1 MAGLWTN
8 SKEYYPY
15 DQRNRDQSKVLDEIR
30 GYYKE
35 AVDRLLLEGMPE
47 LIPALLDAGF
57 CFGLLDPVSN
67 IIFNAISSTKDENTT
82 EGMSK
87 KKKRKRKRSQIET
100 ADLFEN
106 SGGGV
111 VERSF
116 DGLTAFLVSRFRYL
130 HDWEALRYLLLA
142 KADLDVAVRLVAL
155 DRETTAH
162 TIFSCAIISEIA
174 LTTTVKVALK
184 CAAASAKHPSPSTF
198 TETWSSMS
206 SRLNSASDQSPPDTT
221 TVCLQKLLLP
231 TLPSLRLGHLH
242 ESQLRTLN
250 CYLNTRLQDPIPVQ
264 LKASINYVLL
274 DKIHGI
280 YLKAIARLPGDSLR
294 QSHHRSL
301 LKAGYCFGPM
311 GDPVSNVLLNTIW
324 YNTAFPPQDEFP
336 VDMLCTKSLRRLER
350 RSMAGLVTFLRT
362 LFPELAE
369 NVALLYL
376 LKGDASLQAA
386 SSMLQ
391 LEGHQLSGSFKK
403 AYKMAARVAWHP
415 DPRALRELC
424 ALPNVVSS
432 VRSLL
437 KTSNACPLSSEDVGG
452 ISALL
457 VSLGPSCTP
466 SVPKLRT
473 RASSYVSRRQARF
486 KDHESFFVDTV
497 EAALSDFSKQSLE
510 GVEYQLHVICGVNPQ
525 VMENGKYS
533 YHDTKDGDPYCHINF
548 YATPKG
554 SPSEAGTPPTLFFVE
569 CSNVDEDNNVL
580 RCCVVDP
587 LTDDGRCFHCEY
599 EGIRLVHPAFGTY
612 HGCHA
617 EFEEI
622 ASTPYGL
629 TIEEAIIFG
638 TSRSEY
644 MAWLPSEDSVYFDP
658 RWDTKFAQYI
668 NGATKS
674 GETPMHSNLL
684 VTP

>member
-1 MAGLWTN
+1 
-8 SKEYYPY
+8 
-15 DQRNRDQSKVLDEIR
+15 
-30 GYYKE
+30 
-35 AVDRLLLEGMPE
+35 
-47 LIPALLDAGF
+47 
-57 CFGLLDPVSN
+57 
-67 IIFNAISSTKDENTT
+67 
-82 EGMSK
+82 
-87 KKKRKRKRSQIET
+87 
-100 ADLFEN
+100 
-106 SGGGV
+106 
-111 VERSF
+111 
-116 DGLTAFLVSRFRYL
+116 
-130 HDWEALRYLLLA
+130 
-142 KADLDVAVRLVAL
+142 
-155 DRETTAH
+155 
-162 TIFSCAIISEIA
+162 
-174 LTTTVKVALK
+174 
-184 CAAASAKHPSPSTF
+184 
-198 TETWSSMS
+198 
-206 SRLNSASDQSPPDTT
+206 
-221 TVCLQKLLLP
+221 
-231 TLPSLRLGHLH
+231 
-242 ESQLRTLN
+242 
-250 CYLNTRLQDPIPVQ
+250 
-264 LKASINYVLL
+264 
-274 DKIHGI
+274 
-280 YLKAIARLPGDSLR
+280 
-294 QSHHRSL
+294 
-301 LKAGYCFGPM
+301 M

-336 VDMLCTKSLRRLER
+336 VDMLCTKILWRLER

-376 LKGDASLQAA
+376 LKGDANLQAA

-391 LEGHQLSGSFKK
+391 LDGHQLSGSFQK
-403 AYKMAARVAWHP
+403 AYKLAAKVAWHP

-437 KTSNACPLSSEDVGG
+437 KTSNARPLSSEDVGG

-457 VSLGPSCTP
+457 VSLGPSCSP

-473 RASSYVSRRQARF
+473 CASSYVSRRQERF

-497 EAALSDFSKQSLE
+497 EAALSDFSKQSPQ

-569 CSNVDEDNNVL
+569 CRNVDEDNNVL

-587 LTDDGRCFHCEY
+587 LTDDGRCYHCEY

-622 ASTPYGL
+622 ASAPYGL

-668 NGATKS
+668 NAATKS
-674 GETPMHSNLL
+674 GRTPMHSNRL

>member
-1 MAGLWTN
+1 
-8 SKEYYPY
+8 
-15 DQRNRDQSKVLDEIR
+15 
-30 GYYKE
+30 
-35 AVDRLLLEGMPE
+35 
-47 LIPALLDAGF
+47 
-57 CFGLLDPVSN
+57 
-67 IIFNAISSTKDENTT
+67 
-82 EGMSK
+82 
-87 KKKRKRKRSQIET
+87 
-100 ADLFEN
+100 
-106 SGGGV
+106 
-111 VERSF
+111 
-116 DGLTAFLVSRFRYL
+116 
-130 HDWEALRYLLLA
+130 
-142 KADLDVAVRLVAL
+142 
-155 DRETTAH
+155 
-162 TIFSCAIISEIA
+162 
-174 LTTTVKVALK
+174 
-184 CAAASAKHPSPSTF
+184 
-198 TETWSSMS
+198 
-206 SRLNSASDQSPPDTT
+206 
-221 TVCLQKLLLP
+221 
-231 TLPSLRLGHLH
+231 
-242 ESQLRTLN
+242 
-250 CYLNTRLQDPIPVQ
+250 
-264 LKASINYVLL
+264 
-274 DKIHGI
+274 
-280 YLKAIARLPGDSLR
+280 
-294 QSHHRSL
+294 
-301 LKAGYCFGPM
+301 M

-324 YNTAFPPQDEFP
+324 YDTAFPPQDEFL

-362 LFPELAE
+362 LFPEIAE

-376 LKGDASLQAA
+376 LKGDANLQAA

-391 LEGHQLSGSFKK
+391 LDGHQLSGSFKK
-403 AYKMAARVAWHP
+403 AYKMAAKVAWHP

-473 RASSYVSRRQARF
+473 CASSYVSRRQERF

-497 EAALSDFSKQSLE
+497 EAALSDFSKQSLD

-569 CSNVDEDNNVL
+569 CRNVDEDNNVL

-587 LTDDGRCFHCEY
+587 LTDDGRCYHCEY

-622 ASTPYGL
+622 ASAPYGL

-644 MAWLPSEDSVYFDP
+644 MAWLPSEDSDVRGIIQYRRGIPAFGEWNYDHGDDDWSVLTQRFESATMQIPFSVQKQPLHKRARAGRRRRIPAFGQWNNDHSNDDGDGWTAAVNQCFDP
-658 RWDTKFAQYI
+658 PAVTAHKSHKQVGTWYDDNSIAAMGKQQHKVRQAWDADTGPHIAMEEPFSFMVVKDLDDDLYDVPQEMLCSNSIRRKGRTWLRSLLTSCFCLNCFA
-668 NGATKS
+668 
-674 GETPMHSNLL
+674 
-684 VTP
+684 

>member
-1 MAGLWTN
+1 MAGE
-8 SKEYYPY
+8 SREPKEYYTY
-15 DQRNRDQSKVLDEIR
+15 EQRRRDQSKVLDEIR

-35 AVDRLLLEGMPE
+35 AVDRLILAGMPE

-67 IIFNAISSTKDENTT
+67 IIFNTISSLGVKDT
-82 EGMSK
+82 
-87 KKKRKRKRSQIET
+87 KKKRKRSPIEM
-100 ADLFEN
+100 DPFEKP
-106 SGGGV
+106 GAGV

-155 DRETTAH
+155 DRETTTC
-162 TIFSCAIISEIA
+162 TIFSCAIIPEIA
-174 LTTTVKVALK
+174 LTTTIKVALK

-198 TETWSSMS
+198 TETWSSMPSFTS
-206 SRLNSASDQSPPDTT
+206 SVSGQSPPDTT
-221 TVCLQKLLLP
+221 DRLQKLLLP
-231 TLPSLRLGHLH
+231 ALPSLRLGHLH
-242 ESQLRTLN
+242 ESQLQTLN
-250 CYLNTRLQDPIPVQ
+250 CYLTTRLQDSIPIQ

-280 YLKAIARLPGDSLR
+280 YLKAIAHLPSVPLR
-294 QSHHRSL
+294 QNLHRSL

-311 GDPVSNVLLNTIW
+311 NGPVSNVLLNTIW
-324 YNTAFPPQDEFP
+324 YDTAFPPQDEFP
-336 VDMLCTKSLRRLER
+336 VDMLCTKILRRLER
-350 RSMAGLVTFLRT
+350 RSMAGLVTFLRA
-362 LFPELAE
+362 LFPEITE

-403 AYKMAARVAWHP
+403 AYKMAAKVAWHP

-473 RASSYVSRRQARF
+473 RASSYVSRRQERF

-497 EAALSDFSKQSLE
+497 EAALSDFSKQSPVSSLSS
-510 GVEYQLHVICGVNPQ
+510 Q
-525 VMENGKYS
+525 
-533 YHDTKDGDPYCHINF
+533 
-548 YATPKG
+548 
-554 SPSEAGTPPTLFFVE
+554 SP
-569 CSNVDEDNNVL
+569 
-580 RCCVVDP
+580 
-587 LTDDGRCFHCEY
+587 
-599 EGIRLVHPAFGTY
+599 
-612 HGCHA
+612 
-617 EFEEI
+617 
-622 ASTPYGL
+622 
-629 TIEEAIIFG
+629 
-638 TSRSEY
+638 
-644 MAWLPSEDSVYFDP
+644 
-658 RWDTKFAQYI
+658 
-668 NGATKS
+668 
-674 GETPMHSNLL
+674 LL
-684 VTP
+684 LSAH